1 MDDLNTREAPNREK
15 GEGRSR
21 VAKHR
26 LQADGQEQP
35 VDELASM
42 EALNRKKGRGG
53 VGKQSIDIR
62 QMARNRTSQWMT

>member
-35 VDELASM
+35 VDDLNTREASIG
-42 EALNRKKGRGG
+42 KGGG
-53 VGKQSIDIR
+53 EE
-62 QMARNRTSQWMT
+62 